1 MPDSL
6 LNPSLELVVARYT
19 EDLSWLRKVPKPVR
33 VTVYDKSGDAILQPG
48 ALPLPNEGREAHTY
62 LHHLVSQYDSLSE
75 WTIFC
80 QGKPF
85 DHAYDFHHRLRAM
98 VADPGLL
105 ADFQWIG
112 HIIDTDDDQ
121 GQRLFTSWSKNDD
134 GRGLDIAGFHRA
146 LLDTPGPALYPFVL
160 GAQFV
165 VHRDV
170 VRQRPVSFYEHA
182 LTLSTTFPDAA
193 HCYERTWD
201 RVFGQVGID
210 PAWLDG
216 RLTVYLK
223 PVKRHLKP
231 DGDA

>member
-1 MPDSL
+1 MT
-6 LNPSLELVVARYT
+6 PSQSPLELVVARYA
-19 EDLSWLRKVPKPVR
+19 EDLNWLRKVPKTIR
-33 VTVYDKSGDAILQPG
+33 ATVYDKSGDAMIHPG
-48 ALPLPNEGREAHTY
+48 ALPLPNVGREAHTY
-62 LHHLVSQYDSLSE
+62 LHHIVSRYDYLSE
-75 WTIFC
+75 WTVFC

-98 VADPGLL
+98 ATNPGLTV
-105 ADFQWIG
+105 DFQWIG

-121 GQRLFTSWSKNDD
+121 GQRLFATWSKNDD
-134 GRGLDIAGFHRA
+134 GRGLDIAGFHQV
-146 LLDTPGPALYPFVL
+146 LFGTTGPAWYPFVL

-182 LTLSTTFPDAA
+182 LAVSTAFPDAA

-210 PAWLDG
+210 PVWLDG

-223 PVKRHLKP
+223 PVKRNLKP
-231 DGDA
+231 DVDS